1 MTARRNQSPR
11 RVVEIGKNHWKP
23 KSQEIFKLGRDGWA
37 QRSAQASEW
46 VCVVERASEASSA
59 EQANDWTWLVNR
71 QASGPVLDNS
81 CKNEDSLWLCH
92 YCRHRTVGRKYMKLM
107 SRKLGHSL
115 VRLLVGSNRS
125 LIRLLL
131 TARFAH
137 VLHSRAH
144 LLAHSLAPELMGKR
158 FLSIKRTRWLHT
170 IPSHCAV
177 IASQDGG
184 IHSTVA
190 SIFVIYPKKETFKVW

>member
-125 LIRLLL
+125 LIRLLH

-137 VLHSRAH
+137 ALHSRAPLRSFARKLTRSRAH
-144 LLAHSLAPELMGKR
+144 GKAVFVYKTNTLIAYNSISLCSHSLSGWWY
-158 FLSIKRTRWLHT
+158 S
-170 IPSHCAV
+170 
-177 IASQDGG
+177 
-184 IHSTVA
+184 
-190 SIFVIYPKKETFKVW
+190 